1 MLGRCRGFIPAVAV
15 HGQAAFQEQEL
26 SKWRGHE
33 GGETELSRVAW
44 LHFTVY
50 TNSSTG
56 GAGADLVS
64 CLRKQTALSNGQN
77 E

>member
-15 HGQAAFQEQEL
+15 HGHGQAAFQEQEQEL

-64 CLRKQTALSNGQN
+64 CLRKQL
-77 E
+77 

>member
-15 HGQAAFQEQEL
+15 HGCRQAAFQEQEQEL

-44 LHFTVY
+44 LHFT
-50 TNSSTG
+50 
-56 GAGADLVS
+56 
-64 CLRKQTALSNGQN
+64 QTAPPVEL
-77 E
+77 ELIWYPV